1 MAAKDQHEHHHYHE
15 HHECRDEDRKD
26 DCDDDHDHDRK
37 DRDRKE
43 RDRKERDRHE
53 DRDHNGKDRRR
64 EHETSHH
71 IHELEKT
78 IKCAADGLA
87 GLGRGSHLQEL
98 LRIIHLPGWTTP
110 AELAFVNAILDHISF
125 EVRTLDRLQ
134 ADLVEAARK
143 VTQKHQ

>member
-15 HHECRDEDRKD
+15 HHECRDDDRKD
-26 DCDDDHDHDRK
+26 DCDDDHDRKDHDR
-37 DRDRKE
+37 
-43 RDRKERDRHE
+43 H
-53 DRDHNGKDRRR
+53 DRDHKDKDRRHH
-64 EHETSHH
+64 HETSHH

-78 IKCAADGLA
+78 INSAADALA

-98 LRIIHLPGWTTP
+98 QRIIHLPGWTTP

-143 VTQKHQ
+143 VTHKHK

>member
-15 HHECRDEDRKD
+15 HHKCHDDDRKH
-26 DCDDDHDHDRK
+26 DCDEHDHDHKDHDHKHHDHKDHDRK
-37 DRDRKE
+37 DRDH
-43 RDRKERDRHE
+43 DDRH
-53 DRDHNGKDRRR
+53 RH
-64 EHETSHH
+64 HETSHH

-78 IKCAADGLA
+78 IKFTADALA

-98 LRIIHLPGWTTP
+98 LRLIHLPGWTTP
-110 AELAFVNAILDHISF
+110 AELAFVNAILDNISF

-143 VTQKHQ
+143 VTHKHC

>member
-1 MAAKDQHEHHHYHE
+1 MAAKDQHEHHHFHE
-15 HHECRDEDRKD
+15 HHECRDDHDRKD
-26 DCDDDHDHDRK
+26 DCDDDH
-37 DRDRKE
+37 DRKE
-43 RDRKERDRHE
+43 RDRKERDRDD
-53 DRDHNGKDRRR
+53 DRDHKGKDRRR
-64 EHETSHH
+64 HHETSHH

-78 IKCAADGLA
+78 IKCAADALA

-143 VTQKHQ
+143 VTHKHK